1 MSLLARTTPPRHGR
15 LMLPLAAVAL
25 TLLVTGCDGS
35 SGPAASSGTAPA
47 ATGAVQP
54 SDPSDPSSSPAPD
67 TSAPPRR
74 TTAPASPGSA
84 AASSPAP
91 GPARCTAEGLAMRLG
106 RPDAGAGQVH
116 YRLTFTNRTGAAC
129 TLRGFPG
136 VSLIKRDGAM
146 IGVPA
151 AREGGTHQVRVIPP
165 GRSASVVLHTVNQ
178 GIEPSGCWDAPDYL
192 RVYPPGSREAL
203 TLRTALPRICGDR
216 FTTTAVDS

>member
-25 TLLVTGCDGS
+25 ALLVTGCDGS
-35 SGPAASSGTAPA
+35 SAPAASSGATPA
-47 ATGAVQP
+47 ATGAAHP
-54 SDPSDPSSSPAPD
+54 SGPPSSPPAPD
-67 TSAPPRR
+67 AGTPAHG
-74 TTAPASPGSA
+74 TAAPASSGAA
-84 AASSPAP
+84 AASRPAP
-91 GPARCTAEGLAMRLG
+91 GPGRCTAEGLAMRLG
-106 RPDAGAGQVH
+106 RPDAGAGQVY
-116 YRLTFTNRTGAAC
+116 YRLTFTNRTGSAC

-151 AREGGTHQVRVIPP
+151 AREGGTHDVRVIRP
-165 GRSASVVLHTVNQ
+165 GRSASVTLHTVNQ
-178 GIEPSGCWDAPDYL
+178 GIEQSACWDAPDYL

-203 TLRTALPRICGDR
+203 TLRTALPRVCGDR